1 MNNKETLI
9 RLIQESVDGCAE
21 NWARQIAEYLLNH
34 GTYLPDK
41 EIIHVIPEER
51 LTDARLLNG
60 WYQPMNWDE
69 IYEILTSFPSTRELY
84 NRLGDYENLAEDGLL
99 FAFKPIDTSEIL
111 EK

>member
-21 NWARQIAEYLLNH
+21 NWARQIADYLLDH
-34 GTYLPDK
+34 GTYLPGL
-41 EIIHVIPEER
+41 EPITIIDEKR
-51 LTDARLLNG
+51 LTNAEFVGLLPDETYQRLC
-60 WYQPMNWDE
+60 M
-69 IYEILTSFPSTRELY
+69 
-84 NRLGDYENLAEDGLL
+84 YENLEEDGLL